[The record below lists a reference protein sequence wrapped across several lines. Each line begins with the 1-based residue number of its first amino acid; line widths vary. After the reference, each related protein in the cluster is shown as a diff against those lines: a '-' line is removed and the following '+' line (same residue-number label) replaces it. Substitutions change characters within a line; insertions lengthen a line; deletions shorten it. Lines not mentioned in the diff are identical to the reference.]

1 MIVAVLHP
9 EKAVRPAA
17 FVPPTARQPAGPVR
31 TFGML
36 VGRADLSDEA
46 VLTALG
52 ERLSFEGRDPAHAPG
67 VLKAAL
73 AGKPLALTL
82 LRKLVL
88 PPPQSALT
96 MPVQQI
102 LREPK
107 PQGSSSWL
115 RRMSFGR

>member
-1 MIVAVLHP
+1 MTVALMP
-9 EKAVRPAA
+9 SEKTALPVNLLPRTAA
-17 FVPPTARQPAGPVR
+17 STR
-31 TFGML
+31 TPGML
-36 VGRADLSDEA
+36 VGRPGLSDGA
-46 VLTALG
+46 VLAAIA
-52 ERLSFEGRDPAHAPG
+52 ERLAFEGRDPAHAPG

>member
-1 MIVAVLHP
+1 MTVALMP
-9 EKAVRPAA
+9 SET
-17 FVPPTARQPAGPVR
+17 TALPVNFMPVPVR
-31 TFGML
+31 KSVTPGML
-36 VGRADLSDEA
+36 VGRPGLSDGA
-46 VLTALG
+46 VLAAIA
-52 ERLSFEGRDPAHAPG
+52 ERLAFEGRDPAHAPG

-107 PQGSSSWL
+107 PQQASWL
-115 RRMSFGR
+115 RRMSVGR